1 MVLTVTEGGLM
12 RDGAS
17 VLIRK
22 KVPEVVAAPS
32 MVPLSLPGS
41 CLYALEV
48 PGHCE
53 GHFSLV
59 EDSRTS

>member
-1 MVLTVTEGGLM
+1 MVLTATEGGLTGN
-12 RDGAS
+12 GAS

-22 KVPEVVAAPS
+22 KVPEVAAAPS
-32 MVPLSLPGS
+32 VVPLSLSGS

-53 GHFSLV
+53 GHFRLV